1 MSIFCCMAVSL
12 YSVNLMYETQQPSYD
27 IRDQFAHKK
36 TSYNAKDTSKLFGSH
51 QIYEWW
57 LPEIIFFS
65 PGTVGAIITTIK
77 CKMLKISCYSF
88 HNKDQ
93 LLKKDWFYIFFNI
106 LHFIQIIYQ
115 NNMGPLRTRV
125 PQVLNSHLSIRDAT
139 LTFSRSEVGKK
150 IC

>member
-65 PGTVGAIITTIK
+65 PGTVRAIT
-77 CKMLKISCYSF
+77 CNNNKMQNAENILLFISRLGSIV
-88 HNKDQ
+88 
-93 LLKKDWFYIFFNI
+93 KKRLI
-106 LHFIQIIYQ
+106 LHFFQYFTFFS
-115 NNMGPLRTRV
+115 NN
-125 PQVLNSHLSIRDAT
+125 LS
-139 LTFSRSEVGKK
+139 K
-150 IC
+150 